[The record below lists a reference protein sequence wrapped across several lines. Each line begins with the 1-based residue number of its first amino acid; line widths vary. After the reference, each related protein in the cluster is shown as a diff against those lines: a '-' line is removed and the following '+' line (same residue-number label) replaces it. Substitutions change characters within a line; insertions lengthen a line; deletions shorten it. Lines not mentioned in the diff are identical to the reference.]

1 MSWRNLARWVVL
13 AICLAP
19 RTAMAGP
26 LDDLRSEVGGGS
38 SSGSSSD
45 SSHDSSDDDD
55 DDDDDSGSLA
65 ASISAAI
72 VESITET
79 SARLGR
85 PGFARYPYEQRELA
99 GGPDP
104 TRGPYRGWVRRLG
117 AGPATKV
124 RGKSWSLRAA
134 VEGAYLRNDSWR
146 GAFDIEAAWWRLSL
160 RSDASLYIDRN
171 GPDGLWLG
179 NTNAYFAFVMQPKVI
194 WRLGMGAQ
202 YMIDATR
209 VDDPRREDAVG
220 FDASTTLD
228 VFLVRPLVISARGDV
243 GRLGGATTGTVRGTL
258 GFMVR
263 RFEGYGGYELRSVGR
278 VRMHGPVLGVRVW
291 F

>member
-1 MSWRNLARWVVL
+1 VL
-13 AICLAP
+13 ALCLAP
-19 RTAMAGP
+19 STAIAGP
-26 LDDLRSEVGGGS
+26 LDDIRSEVGGGS

-45 SSHDSSDDDD
+45 SDDDSSSDCCDS
-55 DDDDDSGSLA
+55 DDDSGSGG
-65 ASISAAI
+65 SAIGEAI
-72 VESITET
+72 VDSIMET
-79 SARLGR
+79 SAQLGR
-85 PGFARYPYEQRELA
+85 PSFARHPYEQRTLA
-99 GGPDP
+99 S
-104 TRGPYRGWVRRLG
+104 GPYRGYVRRPG
-117 AGPATKV
+117 ADPSTKV
-124 RGKSWSLRAA
+124 RGKSWSLRVA
-134 VEGAYLRNDSWR
+134 VEGAYLRNDLWR
-146 GAFDIEAAWWRLSL
+146 SAFDIEAAWWRISL
-160 RSDASLYIDRN
+160 RSDAGLYIDRN

-202 YMIDATR
+202 YMLDAKR
-209 VDDPRREDAVG
+209 IDDPRRQDAVG
-220 FDASTTLD
+220 FDASSTLD

-278 VRMHGPVLGVRVW
+278 VRMHGPVFGVRVW